1 MYINLKNLYANI
13 QIIFLLFNIREL
25 KLSVRK
31 PLFFYIQKKENCN
44 IKSRIFLQNYSQL
57 CHIKNSATLCHVK
70 QHTDI

>member
-1 MYINLKNLYANI
+1 M
-13 QIIFLLFNIREL
+13 RP
-25 KLSVRK
+25 RK